1 MNFSTSSD
9 QIFLDQEQEKTKR
22 IGIDSEM
29 DAYQT
34 VMFFCPYF
42 TRQHAVAVLGWG
54 QGGTGPPKS
63 CPGPPKKTFLIGSV
77 VHCFY

>member
-42 TRQHAVAVLGWG
+42 TRQHDRLTSRVRIRRFAPV
-54 QGGTGPPKS
+54 
-63 CPGPPKKTFLIGSV
+63 FFV
-77 VHCFY
+77 VGAIE

>member
-34 VMFFCPYF
+34 VMFFAHIL
-42 TRQHAVAVLGWG
+42 HASMIDWLHV
-54 QGGTGPPKS
+54 
-63 CPGPPKKTFLIGSV
+63 
-77 VHCFY
+77 YE